1 MSFGEVNMK
10 NVIKCDGVHKSF
22 FANKILN
29 GFSFTM
35 SEGDISG
42 ILGLNGAGKTTL
54 VRILSG
60 ILKQDEGDVEIFGLR
75 YENNENKIKS
85 QIGVVLG
92 GDRSLYYKLTAKEN
106 LVFFAT
112 LYGVDKKKIDSRV
125 EYVLDRVG
133 LINKRD
139 ELVETF
145 SKGMKQRLLIAK
157 ALMTEPKLLIMDEP
171 TSGLDI
177 AGQFQV
183 RTLIKE
189 LNSVDGVSVLL
200 FTHSLSE
207 ADEVCQKI
215 NILHN
220 GRLIDPLI
228 LEKSARDVNLE
239 KKYTIICDKRIDK
252 HIMEEIYGFRIR
264 EEIRV
269 SNGFQ
274 YTFYGC
280 REESAMNVEAK
291 VGNEVCISSI
301 MISDLEL
308 EDYLYI
314 QFKDLEE
321 V

>member
-1 MSFGEVNMK
+1 MKMK
-10 NVIKCDGVHKSF
+10 NIIKCDGINKSF
-22 FANKILN
+22 FENKILS
-29 GFSFTM
+29 GFNFTM

-42 ILGLNGAGKTTL
+42 VLGLNGAGKTTL

-60 ILKQDEGDVEIFGLR
+60 ILKQDEGEVEIFGLR
-75 YENNENKIKS
+75 YENNEKKIKS
-85 QIGVVLG
+85 KIGVVLG

-112 LYGVDKKKIDSRV
+112 LYDIDKKKIDSRA

-133 LINKRD
+133 LTDKRD

-189 LNSVDGVSVLL
+189 LNAVDGVSVLL
-200 FTHSLSE
+200 FTHSLPE

-215 NILHN
+215 NILHK
-220 GRLIDPLI
+220 GKLIDPLV
-228 LEKSARDVNLE
+228 LERSARDVNLD

-252 HIMEEIYGFRIR
+252 RMMEDTYGFRIR
-264 EEIRV
+264 EEVRV

-280 REESAMNVEAK
+280 RKESAMNVEKKISKDA
-291 VGNEVCISSI
+291 CISSI
-301 MISDLEL
+301 TISDLEL

-321 V
+321 E

>member
-1 MSFGEVNMK
+1 MKRMSFGEVNMK

-239 KKYTIICDKRIDK
+239 KKYTII
-252 HIMEEIYGFRIR
+252 
-264 EEIRV
+264 
-269 SNGFQ
+269 
-274 YTFYGC
+274 
-280 REESAMNVEAK
+280 
-291 VGNEVCISSI
+291 
-301 MISDLEL
+301 
-308 EDYLYI
+308 
-314 QFKDLEE
+314 
-321 V
+321 